1 MNKDLYTADECIDE
15 AHKLMW
21 ESDPPFAYS
30 EIEYLLLRS
39 IAISLSGI
47 REVLVVNLQEAI
59 R

>member
-21 ESDPPFAYS
+21 ETFPPFPYS

-39 IAISLSGI
+39 IALSLSGI
-47 REVLVVNLQEAI
+47 HDKLIESTREAI

>member
-21 ESDPPFAYS
+21 DSDPPFAYS

-39 IAISLSGI
+39 IAISLSEI
-47 REVLVVNLQEAI
+47 CKVLGVNLEEAI

>member
-1 MNKDLYTADECIDE
+1 MSKDLYTADECIDE

-21 ESDPPFAYS
+21 ESYPPFPYS

-39 IAISLSGI
+39 MAISLSGI
-47 REVLVVNLQEAI
+47 RNELKEK